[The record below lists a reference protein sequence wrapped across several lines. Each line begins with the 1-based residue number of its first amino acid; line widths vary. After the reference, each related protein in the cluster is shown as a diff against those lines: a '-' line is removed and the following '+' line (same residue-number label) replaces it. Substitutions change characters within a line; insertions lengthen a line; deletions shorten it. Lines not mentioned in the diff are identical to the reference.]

1 MTKGIELIEVDGKKV
16 SKTSTGKRKF
26 HNKSKNGCDNCKRR
40 RVKCDE
46 SKPHCKKCQ
55 NMGLT
60 CVYTPPQPRKKR
72 NNSTD
77 SISIPQEKNS
87 NSHKKS
93 RSSSNLVKAESE
105 QISQRSNTN
114 NTTTN
119 NSIHNSSTNITGLQ
133 TPNISLLQQNNNDNN
148 NNTNVDIGSSLSAA
162 TAALQKEIN
171 NSSDPN
177 LVENLKKLQQLQQL
191 QQQQALLLSQIN
203 SSMAN
208 KPSNAPSQS
217 TNNNSN
223 SSLPSLSAPTN
234 NLNINN
240 NNNNN
245 NNNTTNPDSL
255 LLPPLI
261 ANTPVISNIELNSG
275 PNLDKFPSN
284 NQSTSL
290 SNPWGASS
298 FQMTPGVNLQSLG
311 MSVSGSMSNN
321 MSPGKFNPA
330 LLQNMTPMA
339 AGNSNKSSNIIPN
352 LLTNN
357 NNNTNLNNLTLPG
370 GFNLGSGF
378 NFNNMNIDLQE
389 VMNLK
394 NLNGL
399 ASMLGGVAG
408 GNIGQLL
415 SGGNF
420 DIAALMKNGLNAG
433 NAGNNNG
440 NNSNNRTV
448 KASNAEVALANMQQ
462 QEEENQAAA
471 SKNDK
476 KDKHNLDIPNANSI
490 KNILDN
496 TNLPDISSKKLNDNT
511 QGGHDDDDDIKP
523 KLEDSKIDYSV
534 SNSSSTQSI
543 GANEL
548 QITNSHSPMN
558 SSTGDQSPPPLDTIP
573 RLIELSSMAK
583 LNLVDLKLFHH
594 YCSTVWS
601 TITAAGISGPDV
613 WKTYIP
619 DLAFDYPFLM
629 HTILAFSASHLSRT
643 EPGLE
648 KYVQSHR
655 LEALKLLREAVLEI
669 SEENTDALV
678 ASSLILIM
686 DSLANASNTTNT
698 NDSNTSAWI
707 FHVKG
712 AVTILTAVWPL
723 SESSRFYNLI
733 SVDLSDLSNVLNQ
746 ENRTISELVCFDE
759 SISDLYPVEIDSP
772 YLITL
777 AYLDQLHREK
787 NQLDFLLRVFAFPAL
802 LDRTFLALLMTG
814 DLGAMRIMRSYYK
827 MLRGFTT
834 EVKDQVWFLE
844 GVSQVLPQDVD
855 EYSGGGGMHMMLDF
869 LGGGL
874 PSMTTT
880 NLSEFM

>member
-1 MTKGIELIEVDGKKV
+1 MTKGTELIELDGKRV

-26 HNKSKNGCDNCKRR
+26 HKKSKNGCDNCKRR

-46 SKPHCKKCQ
+46 YKPNCKKCQ
-55 NMGLT
+55 NMGLS

-72 NNSTD
+72 TSSVDIYDNDTTTH
-77 SISIPQEKNS
+77 EK
-87 NSHKKS
+87 KQQQKS
-93 RSSSNLVKAESE
+93 RSKSTPDLVKLEPPQHSE
-105 QISQRSNTN
+105 QTPQP
-114 NTTTN
+114 
-119 NSIHNSSTNITGLQ
+119 SSSHI
-133 TPNISLLQQNNNDNN
+133 
-148 NNTNVDIGSSLSAA
+148 DIGTSLSTA
-162 TAALQKEIN
+162 TATLQKELN
-171 NSSDPN
+171 NNASDPN
-177 LVENLKKLQQLQQL
+177 LLENLKKLQQLQNL

-203 SSMAN
+203 SSIAN
-208 KPSNAPSQS
+208 KQ
-217 TNNNSN
+217 
-223 SSLPSLSAPTN
+223 SLPSLSTPPLPIN
-234 NLNINN
+234 NPLPSLSTPPINNTTNN

-245 NNNTTNPDSL
+245 ISNQDSL

-261 ANTPVISNIELNSG
+261 ANTPVISNIELNTSSSNQTLNNNNNINNNAWSL
-275 PNLDKFPSN
+275 NL
-284 NQSTSL
+284 
-290 SNPWGASS
+290 
-298 FQMTPGVNLQSLG
+298 TPGVNLQSLA
-311 MSVSGSMSNN
+311 MSVAGSMNNNNN

-330 LLQNMTPMA
+330 LLQNLTPSTT
-339 AGNSNKSSNIIPN
+339 NQNKNIIPN

-357 NNNTNLNNLTLPG
+357 NNNTTAQPNLASMGL
-370 GFNLGSGF
+370 
-378 NFNNMNIDLQE
+378 NNMNIDLQE
-389 VMNLK
+389 IMNLK

-399 ASMLGGVAG
+399 ASMLGNGA
-408 GNIGQLL
+408 NIGQLL
-415 SGGNF
+415 SGANL
-420 DIAALMKNGLNAG
+420 DISSFIKNATSSSNTATNTGTTTNT
-433 NAGNNNG
+433 
-440 NNSNNRTV
+440 SNNRTV
-448 KASNAEVALANMQQ
+448 KANNAEVALANMQQ
-462 QEEENQAAA
+462 QEEENQLA
-471 SKNDK
+471 SKKNIKNDK
-476 KDKHNLDIPNANSI
+476 NSMDIPNVNSI

-496 TNLPDISSKKLNDNT
+496 TGLPDISTKKIDNNNNNNNSAI
-511 QGGHDDDDDIKP
+511 DDDDDDEIKP
-523 KLEDSKIDYSV
+523 KLEDSKLDYSV
-534 SNSSSTQSI
+534 SQSSSIHSI

-548 QITNSHSPMN
+548 HITNSHSPMN
-558 SSTGDQSPPPLDTIP
+558 SSTGEQSPPPLDTIP
-573 RLIELSSMAK
+573 RLIGLSSMAK

-733 SVDLSDLSNVLNQ
+733 SVDLSDLSDVLNQ

-802 LDRTFLALLMTG
+802 LDRIFLALLMTG

>member
-1 MTKGIELIEVDGKKV
+1 MTKGTELIELDGKRV

-26 HNKSKNGCDNCKRR
+26 HKKSKNGCDNCKRR

-46 SKPHCKKCQ
+46 YKPNCKKCQ
-55 NMGLT
+55 NMGLS

-72 NNSTD
+72 TSSVDIYDNDTTTH
-77 SISIPQEKNS
+77 EK
-87 NSHKKS
+87 KQQQKS
-93 RSSSNLVKAESE
+93 RSKSTPDLVKLEPPQHSE
-105 QISQRSNTN
+105 QTPQP
-114 NTTTN
+114 
-119 NSIHNSSTNITGLQ
+119 SSSHI
-133 TPNISLLQQNNNDNN
+133 
-148 NNTNVDIGSSLSAA
+148 DIGTSLSTA
-162 TAALQKEIN
+162 TATLQKELN
-171 NSSDPN
+171 NNASDPN
-177 LVENLKKLQQLQQL
+177 LLENLKKLQQLQNL

-203 SSMAN
+203 SSIAN
-208 KPSNAPSQS
+208 KQ
-217 TNNNSN
+217 
-223 SSLPSLSAPTN
+223 SLPSLSTPPLPIN
-234 NLNINN
+234 NPLPSLSTPPINNTTNN

-245 NNNTTNPDSL
+245 ISNQDSL

-261 ANTPVISNIELNSG
+261 ANTPVISNIELNTSSSNQTLNNNNNINNNAWSL
-275 PNLDKFPSN
+275 NL
-284 NQSTSL
+284 
-290 SNPWGASS
+290 
-298 FQMTPGVNLQSLG
+298 TPGVNLQSLA
-311 MSVSGSMSNN
+311 MSVAGSMNNNNN

-330 LLQNMTPMA
+330 LLQNLTPSTT
-339 AGNSNKSSNIIPN
+339 NQNKNIIPN

-357 NNNTNLNNLTLPG
+357 NNNTTAQPNLASMGL
-370 GFNLGSGF
+370 
-378 NFNNMNIDLQE
+378 NNMNIDLQE
-389 VMNLK
+389 IMNLK

-399 ASMLGGVAG
+399 ASMLGNGA
-408 GNIGQLL
+408 NIGQLL
-415 SGGNF
+415 SGANL
-420 DIAALMKNGLNAG
+420 DISSFIKNATSSSNTATNTGTTTNT
-433 NAGNNNG
+433 
-440 NNSNNRTV
+440 SNNRTV
-448 KASNAEVALANMQQ
+448 KANNAEVALANMQQ
-462 QEEENQAAA
+462 QEEENQLA
-471 SKNDK
+471 SKKNIKNDK
-476 KDKHNLDIPNANSI
+476 NSMDIPNVNSI

-496 TNLPDISSKKLNDNT
+496 TGLPDISTKKIDNNNNNNNSAI
-511 QGGHDDDDDIKP
+511 DDDDDDEIKP
-523 KLEDSKIDYSV
+523 KLEDSKLDYSV
-534 SNSSSTQSI
+534 SQSSSIHSI

-548 QITNSHSPMN
+548 HITNSHSPMN
-558 SSTGDQSPPPLDTIP
+558 SSTGEQSPPPLDTIP
-573 RLIELSSMAK
+573 RLIGLSSMAK

-648 KYVQSHR
+648 KYVQSHG

-733 SVDLSDLSNVLNQ
+733 SVDLSDLSDVLNQ

>member
-1 MTKGIELIEVDGKKV
+1 MTKGTELIELDGKRV

-26 HNKSKNGCDNCKRR
+26 HKKSKNGCDNCKRR

-46 SKPHCKKCQ
+46 YKPNCKKCQ
-55 NMGLT
+55 NMGLS

-72 NNSTD
+72 TSSVDIYDNDTTTH
-77 SISIPQEKNS
+77 EK
-87 NSHKKS
+87 KQQQKS
-93 RSSSNLVKAESE
+93 RSKSTPDLVKLEPPQHSE
-105 QISQRSNTN
+105 QTPQP
-114 NTTTN
+114 
-119 NSIHNSSTNITGLQ
+119 SSSHI
-133 TPNISLLQQNNNDNN
+133 
-148 NNTNVDIGSSLSAA
+148 DIGTSLSTA
-162 TAALQKEIN
+162 TATLQKELN
-171 NSSDPN
+171 NNASDPN
-177 LVENLKKLQQLQQL
+177 LLENLKKLQQLQNL

-203 SSMAN
+203 SSIAN
-208 KPSNAPSQS
+208 KQ
-217 TNNNSN
+217 
-223 SSLPSLSAPTN
+223 SLPSLSTPPLPIN
-234 NLNINN
+234 NPLPSLSTPPINNTTNN

-245 NNNTTNPDSL
+245 ISNQDSL

-261 ANTPVISNIELNSG
+261 ANTPVISNIELNTSSSNQTLNNNNNINNNAWSL
-275 PNLDKFPSN
+275 NL
-284 NQSTSL
+284 
-290 SNPWGASS
+290 
-298 FQMTPGVNLQSLG
+298 TPGVNLQSLA
-311 MSVSGSMSNN
+311 MSVAGSMNNNNN

-330 LLQNMTPMA
+330 LLQNLTPSTT
-339 AGNSNKSSNIIPN
+339 NQNKNIIPN

-357 NNNTNLNNLTLPG
+357 NNNTTAQPNLASMGL
-370 GFNLGSGF
+370 
-378 NFNNMNIDLQE
+378 NNMNIDLQE
-389 VMNLK
+389 IMNLK

-399 ASMLGGVAG
+399 ASMLGNGA
-408 GNIGQLL
+408 NIGQLL
-415 SGGNF
+415 SGANL
-420 DIAALMKNGLNAG
+420 DISSFIKNATSSSNTATNTGTTTNT
-433 NAGNNNG
+433 
-440 NNSNNRTV
+440 SNNRTV
-448 KASNAEVALANMQQ
+448 KANNAEVALANMQQ
-462 QEEENQAAA
+462 QEEENQLA
-471 SKNDK
+471 SKKNIKNDK
-476 KDKHNLDIPNANSI
+476 NSMDIPNVNSI

-496 TNLPDISSKKLNDNT
+496 TGLPDISTKKIDNNNNNNNSAI
-511 QGGHDDDDDIKP
+511 DDDDDDEIKP
-523 KLEDSKIDYSV
+523 KLEDSKLDYSV
-534 SNSSSTQSI
+534 SQSSSIHSI

-548 QITNSHSPMN
+548 HITNSHSPMN
-558 SSTGDQSPPPLDTIP
+558 SSTGEQSPPPLDTIP
-573 RLIELSSMAK
+573 RLIGLSSMAK

-648 KYVQSHR
+648 KYVQSYR

-733 SVDLSDLSNVLNQ
+733 SVDLSDLSDVLNQ

>member
-1 MTKGIELIEVDGKKV
+1 
-16 SKTSTGKRKF
+16 
-26 HNKSKNGCDNCKRR
+26 
-40 RVKCDE
+40 
-46 SKPHCKKCQ
+46 
-55 NMGLT
+55 MGLS

-72 NNSTD
+72 TSSVDIYDNDTTTH
-77 SISIPQEKNS
+77 EK
-87 NSHKKS
+87 KQQQKS
-93 RSSSNLVKAESE
+93 RSKSTPDLVKLEPPQHTE
-105 QISQRSNTN
+105 PTPQP
-114 NTTTN
+114 
-119 NSIHNSSTNITGLQ
+119 SSSHI
-133 TPNISLLQQNNNDNN
+133 
-148 NNTNVDIGSSLSAA
+148 DIGTSLSTA
-162 TAALQKEIN
+162 TATLQKELN
-171 NSSDPN
+171 NNASDPN
-177 LVENLKKLQQLQQL
+177 LLENLKKLQQLQNL

-203 SSMAN
+203 SSIAN
-208 KPSNAPSQS
+208 KQ
-217 TNNNSN
+217 
-223 SSLPSLSAPTN
+223 SLPSLSTPPLPIN
-234 NLNINN
+234 NPLPSLSTPPINNTTNN

-245 NNNTTNPDSL
+245 ISNQDSL

-261 ANTPVISNIELNSG
+261 ANTPVISNIELNTSSSNQTLNNNNNINNNAWSL
-275 PNLDKFPSN
+275 NL
-284 NQSTSL
+284 
-290 SNPWGASS
+290 
-298 FQMTPGVNLQSLG
+298 TPGVNLQSLA
-311 MSVSGSMSNN
+311 MSVAGSMNNNNN

-330 LLQNMTPMA
+330 LLQNLTPSTT
-339 AGNSNKSSNIIPN
+339 NQNKNIIPN

-357 NNNTNLNNLTLPG
+357 NNNTTAQPNLASMGL
-370 GFNLGSGF
+370 
-378 NFNNMNIDLQE
+378 NNMNIDLQE
-389 VMNLK
+389 IMNLK

-399 ASMLGGVAG
+399 ALMLGNGA
-408 GNIGQLL
+408 NIGQLL
-415 SGGNF
+415 SGANL
-420 DIAALMKNGLNAG
+420 DISFFIKNATSSSNTATNTGTTTNT
-433 NAGNNNG
+433 
-440 NNSNNRTV
+440 SNNRTV
-448 KASNAEVALANMQQ
+448 KANNAEVALANMQQ
-462 QEEENQAAA
+462 QEEENQLA
-471 SKNDK
+471 SKKNIKNDK
-476 KDKHNLDIPNANSI
+476 NSMDIPNVNSI

-496 TNLPDISSKKLNDNT
+496 TGLPDISTKKIDNNNNNNNSAI
-511 QGGHDDDDDIKP
+511 DDDDDDEIKP
-523 KLEDSKIDYSV
+523 KLEDSKLDYSV
-534 SNSSSTQSI
+534 SQSSSIHSI

-548 QITNSHSPMN
+548 HITNSHSPMN
-558 SSTGDQSPPPLDTIP
+558 SSTGEQSPPPLDTIP
-573 RLIELSSMAK
+573 RLIGLSSMAK

-733 SVDLSDLSNVLNQ
+733 SVDLSDLSDVLNQ